1 MKRKYNI
8 IGAIIMSMLMPM
20 LMAGCGNTSITAPD
34 NSPKTVQDY
43 DITVT
48 IIDGKDTLDI
58 DGKYTGEVVDGTPN
72 GQGIFVAE
80 SENNARY
87 EYEGNFSSGYFDG
100 YGITNITNDSGT
112 LQMAGTYT
120 RGEFTP
126 TSGESFN
133 YIGQL
138 DLFGKFSLSDDV
150 IEYININSNLFPTV
164 NKDEIQT
171 VATQEFSSKQFNKT
185 RKQEKIGLVKIDLY
199 AVQVFE
205 DDYMDG
211 KLTYILAVDDE
222 GSYYALYYLGSTDV
236 YDKDTFTAYAV
247 PCATSSFNNVG
258 GGTTNVIVMAAS
270 YIE

>member
-1 MKRKYNI
+1 MKRNDII
-8 IGAIIMSMLMPM
+8 IGAIIMSMLMLM
-20 LMAGCGNTSITAPD
+20 LMVGCGNTSTAAPD

-43 DITVT
+43 DITIT
-48 IIDGKDTLDI
+48 IIDGKDTFDI

-72 GQGIFVAE
+72 GQGVFVAE
-80 SENNARY
+80 SEDNARY
-87 EYEGNFSSGYFDG
+87 EYEGSFSSGYFDG
-100 YGITNITNDSGT
+100 YGITNITNDDGT

-120 RGEFTP
+120 KGEFTP
-126 TSGESFN
+126 TPGESFN

-150 IEYININSNLFPTV
+150 IEYIDTHSELFPTA

-171 VATQEFSSKQFNKT
+171 ISTQEFSSKQFNKT
-185 RKQEKIGLVKIDLY
+185 RKQEKIGLVKLDLY

-211 KLTYILAVDDE
+211 KLTYILGADDE
-222 GSYYALYYLGSTDV
+222 GSYYALYYLGSADI
-236 YDKDTFTAYAV
+236 YDEDTFTAYAV
-247 PCATSSFNNVG
+247 PCATSSFENVG

-270 YIE
+270 YVD